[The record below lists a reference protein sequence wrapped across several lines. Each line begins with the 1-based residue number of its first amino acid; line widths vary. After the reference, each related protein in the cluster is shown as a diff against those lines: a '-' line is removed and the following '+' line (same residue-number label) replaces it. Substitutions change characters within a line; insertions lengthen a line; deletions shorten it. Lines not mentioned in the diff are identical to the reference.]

1 VPALSRWSA
10 SLALAAAALIPG
22 CGPPRPREIAWG
34 DERCA
39 HCHMNLVDPRFAAQ
53 LRTGTGKSVV
63 FDDVGCLAEWI
74 RENRAP
80 VGAAWV
86 ASFTEPRD
94 WLATDRA
101 LYLLSDTLRTPMAS
115 GLAAL
120 RAGREADSV
129 LAALGGRLLTWPEV
143 LAMPHRHAPSA
154 PT

>member
-1 VPALSRWSA
+1 VSAVSLWSTR
-10 SLALAAAALIPG
+10 LALVAAALIPG
-22 CGPPRPREIAWG
+22 CGLPRPREIVWG

-63 FDDVGCLAEWI
+63 FDDAGCLAGWI
-74 RENRAP
+74 RENGAP
-80 VGAAWV
+80 VAAAWV

-94 WLATDRA
+94 WLAADQA

-143 LAMPHRHAPSA
+143 LAMPHRHASGA